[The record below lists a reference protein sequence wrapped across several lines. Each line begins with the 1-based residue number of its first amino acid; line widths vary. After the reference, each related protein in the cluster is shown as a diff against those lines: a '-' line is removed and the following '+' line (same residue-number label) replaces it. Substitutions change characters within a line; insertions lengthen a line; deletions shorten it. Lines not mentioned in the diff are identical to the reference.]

1 METEQVKRP
10 LHELYSVCK
19 RYMDTAKSGADIR
32 NYGLTPELLD
42 RCQAALAQFSTGTG
56 AHQPEKHQEVLPN
69 DLRHDGWE
77 LFATGSGR
85 WFAQHAAF
93 NRRTGEYPTVEEVVT
108 EARVV
113 ARPY

>member
-1 METEQVKRP
+1 MATEQVKTP

-19 RYMDTAKSGADIR
+19 RYMDTAKSGVDIR
-32 NYGLTPELLD
+32 NHGLTPELLD
-42 RCQAALAQFSTGTG
+42 RCQAALTQLPTGTV
-56 AHQPEKHQEVLPN
+56 AHPSEKHQELLPD

-77 LFATGSGR
+77 LFATGSGY
-85 WFAQHAAF
+85 WFAQHASF